1 MLIPL
6 PEPDGRTTASQ
17 GRKGRVAA
25 NHEQAAAG
33 PSWCYPSLLGT
44 LPTKDKKEQAE
55 S

>member
-6 PEPDGRTTASQ
+6 PEPDGHTTASH
-17 GRKGRVAA
+17 GRKGGVAA

-33 PSWCYPSLLGT
+33 PSWCYPSLFVM
-44 LPTKDKKEQAE
+44 LPIKVKKEQVE